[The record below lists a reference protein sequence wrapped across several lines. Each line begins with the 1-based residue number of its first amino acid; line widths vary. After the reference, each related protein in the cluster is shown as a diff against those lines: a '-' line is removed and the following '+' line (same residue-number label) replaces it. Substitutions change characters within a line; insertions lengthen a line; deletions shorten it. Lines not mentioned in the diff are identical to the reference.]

1 MATAL
6 LLWPVA
12 TAIASMVSVDDT
24 EMAPVY
30 GVELAVGAVPLVV

>member
-6 LLWPVA
+6 LLSPVA
-12 TAIASMVSVDDT
+12 IAIASMVSVDDIV
-24 EMAPVY
+24 MAPVY